1 MAGDSTLASMP
12 AQRERGSHR
21 ATVLTFVALWL
32 VSAATTTHAQTTAER
47 AVDAAKQRWAG
58 SPHGPM
64 LERILPPTFAVTQL
78 PEPTS
83 RGAQLL
89 VRYCVQCHHLSN
101 PAMHEAEKW
110 PKVVTRMVARIA
122 GNGNM
127 GPLMKDMM
135 AGVQAPSA
143 EETSVLVRYLQ
154 KHAQRPIAAEK
165 YPELR
170 LAGGQSFRLACQQ
183 CHVLPDPARYTAKQ
197 WPAVVARMEQ
207 NMEWMNRVVGTQVD
221 PREPQ
226 LRIEEINAFLARH
239 ARRQ

>member
-1 MAGDSTLASMP
+1 M
-12 AQRERGSHR
+12 
-21 ATVLTFVALWL
+21 
-32 VSAATTTHAQTTAER
+32 
-47 AVDAAKQRWAG
+47 
-58 SPHGPM
+58 
-64 LERILPPTFAVTQL
+64 
-78 PEPTS
+78 
-83 RGAQLL
+83 
-89 VRYCVQCHHLSN
+89 
-101 PAMHEAEKW
+101 
-110 PKVVTRMVARIA
+110 
-122 GNGNM
+122 
-127 GPLMKDMM
+127 
-135 AGVQAPSA
+135 
-143 EETSVLVRYLQ
+143 LVRYLQ